1 LDGPTPYGINAGA
14 LEQRT
19 VSAAGSIE
27 RVTFRSRRGAR
38 LVGLWHG
45 GSSDAAVVLCHG
57 MEATKEG
64 IKSVRLATALAEQG
78 IHALRFDFSYVGESE
93 GEFLDLTVSGEVED
107 LAGAWAFA
115 RARVQGPLGIIGS
128 SLGGTVA
135 LLFAA
140 AEPSMAALATIAA
153 VADPGRRAR
162 VLSVEERARW
172 RADGAYALHGVQ
184 LGAAFLDDVERLAVL
199 DRLSTVRC
207 PALLTHGT
215 ADRVVPC
222 ADADAIAA
230 RVAGPCTVRRYDGA
244 DHRFSDPA
252 QLDALLADLT
262 TWMVGALGGAQRAER
277 AAS

>member
-1 LDGPTPYGINAGA
+1 M
-14 LEQRT
+14 
-19 VSAAGSIE
+19 
-27 RVTFRSRRGAR
+27 TFRSRRGAR

-45 GSSDAAVVLCHG
+45 GTSDAAIVLCHG

-64 IKSVRLATALAEQG
+64 IKSVRLATALADHG

-115 RARVQGPLGIIGS
+115 RARVPGPLGIIGS

-140 AEPSMAALATIAA
+140 AEPSVAALTTIAA

-162 VLSVEERARW
+162 ALAAEERARW
-172 RADGAYALHGVQ
+172 RAEGAYTLHGVR
-184 LGAAFLDDVERLAVL
+184 LGAAFLDDVEGLAVL

-207 PALLTHGT
+207 PVLLTT
-215 ADRVVPC
+215 ALPTAWCHARMPTQSPRASPAPAPC
-222 ADADAIAA
+222 AA
-230 RVAGPCTVRRYDGA
+230 
-244 DHRFSDPA
+244 
-252 QLDALLADLT
+252 T
-262 TWMVGALGGAQRAER
+262 TEPITDSPILRSSMRCSAT
-277 AAS
+277 

>member
-1 LDGPTPYGINAGA
+1 LDGLAAYGINAGA
-14 LEQRT
+14 LGQRT

-27 RVTFRSRRGAR
+27 RVTFRSQRGSR

-45 GSSDAAVVLCHG
+45 ASSDAAVILCHG
-57 MEATKEG
+57 MEASKEG
-64 IKSVRLATALAEQG
+64 IKSVRLATQLAARG
-78 IHALRFDFSYVGESE
+78 ISALRFDFSYVGESE

-107 LAGAWAFA
+107 LAGAWRVA
-115 RARVQGPLGIIGS
+115 RARVPGPLGIIGS

-140 AEPSMAALATIAA
+140 AEPSVAALATIAA

-162 VLSVEERARW
+162 ALPAEERARW
-172 RADGAYALHGVQ
+172 RAEGAYTLHGVR
-184 LGAAFLDDVERLAVL
+184 LGAAFLNDVERLAVL

-207 PALLTHGT
+207 PLLLTHGT
-215 ADRVVPC
+215 ADRIVPC

-230 RVAGPCTVRRYDGA
+230 RVTGPCAVRRYDGA

-262 TWMVGALGGAQRAER
+262 SWMVAALHDAPRADR